1 MSQPEL
7 NLRDYLRILRKH
19 RFYLIAPTLLLGAL
33 TYLVTPTPSTSF
45 SASSSVKI
53 SQSNTLAGFML
64 QVFTY
69 SPGDNLATQ
78 TRIMTSLPLIARLAQ
93 QSGRVPHDM
102 SFKEIMEDTELVDEL
117 SALQSMVSAEQ
128 AGNTSII
135 EITTAAGSSAEAVEL
150 ANGLA
155 DVFVGWSVEERNRQ
169 VIEAKHFIAQQ
180 LEQVQSRLR
189 TAEDE
194 LQSFQEQHLD
204 HLSLSGD
211 MMSRL
216 QEEREQVRRL
226 IATLRLQ
233 VDQLRE
239 RGQRGSSQ
247 IDWISSSELN
257 NPTLERFNTEL
268 IELQL
273 QKERLLVYQTETS
286 PEVQVVEGKIQ
297 TLVSNLV
304 REYQDNL
311 EGLEERESELNEK
324 LARIPE
330 NDAELARLRRNE
342 QVASE
347 AYTLLKTKYE
357 EASIREAEKIRE
369 ADVVEYAMSAI
380 PQSGS
385 GKLSKSLVGA
395 LVGLVLGFILAL
407 VAEGLD
413 TSIGTIED
421 VESYLQVPVL
431 GVIPHIQRE
440 EVRSMLAASNPHLT
454 PESLTSY
461 SSLVAQFD
469 PKSPVAESYRSL
481 RTNLEFTKL
490 ASPARSFLI
499 TSSTL
504 EEGKS
509 TTVANLGLTLAQSGK
524 RTLIVESDL
533 RRPSIYNYFGLAREP
548 GLTEVLLGTISW
560 QEALRSIA
568 DVFLGK
574 LDMDTLVRT
583 PGLENLFFI
592 TSGTIP
598 PNPAEL
604 LGSAPMR
611 SFIEKV
617 MEEFD
622 MVLFD
627 SPPALPV
634 TDAAI
639 LATNVDAVLLIYQ
652 MGRAG
657 RGLLKR
663 AKSHMDAVRADI
675 RGVVLNDIKAEVS
688 EFSPAEYYYQYYAA
702 DNLKKEGE
710 SIVQRT
716 LDRLL
721 GRSANRKLRF
731 PAKVEPTRRTEHAP
745 GGAEYE
751 DVLQVTEHPSRRDD
765 SPTSRSD

>member
-19 RFYLIAPTLLLGAL
+19 RFYLVAPTLLLGLL
-33 TYLVTPTPSTSF
+33 TYLLTPTSPTTF

-69 SPGDNLATQ
+69 SPGDTLATQ
-78 TRIMTSLPLIARLAQ
+78 TQIMTSLPLMARLAQ
-93 QSGRVPHDM
+93 HLDRIPPEL
-102 SFKEIMEDTELVDEL
+102 SFKEIMEQPEQVAEI
-117 SALQSMVSAEQ
+117 SELQSMISAAQ
-128 AGNTSII
+128 TGNTSII
-135 EITTAAGSSAEAVEL
+135 QITADATSSAEVIQL

-155 DVFVGWSVEERNRQ
+155 DVFVDWSVEEKNRQ
-169 VIEAKHFIAQQ
+169 VIEAKQFIAQQ
-180 LEQVQSRLR
+180 LEQAEERLR
-189 TAEDE
+189 QSEDE
-194 LQSFQEQHLD
+194 LQGFQEKHLD
-204 HLSLSGD
+204 HLSLSGN
-211 MMSRL
+211 MMSRF
-216 QEEREQVRRL
+216 QEEREDVRAR
-226 IATLRLQ
+226 IATLQ
-233 VDQLRE
+233 VQLEQLRE
-239 RGQRGSSQ
+239 RGRGSSE

-257 NPTLERFNTEL
+257 NTTLERFNTEL
-268 IELQL
+268 IDLQL
-273 QKERLLVYQTETS
+273 QKERLLVYQTEAS
-286 PEVQVVEGKIQ
+286 QEVQVVESNIQ

-304 REYQDNL
+304 REYRDNL
-311 EGLEERESELNEK
+311 AQLERREATLNEK
-324 LARIPE
+324 LALIPE
-330 NDAELARLRRNE
+330 NDAELARFRRNE
-342 QVASE
+342 QVAGE
-347 AYTLLKTKYE
+347 AYTLLKAKYE

-369 ADVVEYAMSAI
+369 ADVVEYAMSAVA
-380 PQSGS
+380 QSGS
-385 GKLSKSLVGA
+385 GKASKSLVGA
-395 LVGLVLGFILAL
+395 LIGLVLGFVFAL
-407 VAEGLD
+407 LAEGLD

-431 GVIPHIQRE
+431 GVIPHINRE
-440 EVRSMLAASNPHLT
+440 DVRGMLAAANPHLP
-454 PESLTSY
+454 PESLNSY

-490 ASPARSFLI
+490 ANPARSFLI

-509 TTVANLGLTLAQSGK
+509 TTVANLGLALAQGGK

-533 RRPSIYNYFGLAREP
+533 RRPSIYNYFGLTREP

-560 QEALRSIA
+560 KEALRSIA

-604 LGSAPMR
+604 LGSEPMR
-611 SFIEKV
+611 AFIETV
-617 MEEFD
+617 TEEFD
-622 MVLFD
+622 VILFD

-639 LATNVDAVLLIYQ
+639 LATHVDAVVLIDQ

-663 AKSHMDAVRADI
+663 AKSHMEAVRADI

-702 DNLKKEGE
+702 EASVKEKTGF
-710 SIVQRT
+710 VQKT
-716 LDRLL
+716 L
-721 GRSANRKLRF
+721 GRLRSRSTSRK
-731 PAKVEPTRRTEHAP
+731 P
-745 GGAEYE
+745 GPSLGDDSGGREGRSRESTEYE
-751 DVLQVTEHPSRRDD
+751 DILQVTDSQRGRDD
-765 SPTSRSD
+765 A

>member
-7 NLRDYLRILRKH
+7 NLRDYVRILRKH
-19 RFYLIAPTLLLGAL
+19 RLYLVAPTLLLGLL
-33 TYLVTPTPSTSF
+33 TYLLTPSSVTTF

-53 SQSNTLAGFML
+53 SQSSTLAGFML

-69 SPGDNLATQ
+69 SPGDTLATQ
-78 TRIMTSLPLIARLAQ
+78 TQIMTSLPLMARLAQ
-93 QSGRVPHDM
+93 HLGRIPPALN
-102 SFKEIMEDTELVDEL
+102 FKEIMEQPKLVAEI
-117 SALQSMVSAEQ
+117 SELQSMVSAAQ
-128 AGNTSII
+128 VGNTSII
-135 EITTAAGSSAEAVEL
+135 AINADAGSSDEAIQIV
-150 ANGLA
+150 NGLA
-155 DVFVGWSVEERNRQ
+155 DVFVAWSIEEKNRQ
-169 VIEAKHFIAQQ
+169 VIEAKQFIAQQ
-180 LEQVQSRLR
+180 LEQVQARLR
-189 TAEDE
+189 SAEND
-194 LQSFQEQHLD
+194 LQAFQENHLD
-204 HLSLSGD
+204 QLSLSGD
-211 MMSRL
+211 MMLRL
-216 QEEREQVRRL
+216 QEERESIRAQ
-226 IATLRLQ
+226 ITTLQLQ
-233 VDQLRE
+233 VEQLKE
-239 RGQRGSSQ
+239 RGLGSSE

-257 NPTLERFNTEL
+257 NPTLERFNAEL
-268 IELQL
+268 IDLQL
-273 QKERLLVYQTETS
+273 QKERLLVYQTEAS
-286 PEVQVVEGKIQ
+286 PEVRVVENKIQ

-304 REYQDNL
+304 REYVDNL
-311 EGLEERESELNEK
+311 VQLEQREATLNEK
-324 LARIPE
+324 LALIPQ
-330 NDAELARLRRNE
+330 NDAELARLRRNTE
-342 QVASE
+342 VASE
-347 AYTLLKTKYE
+347 AYTLLKSKHE

-369 ADVVEYAMSAI
+369 ADVVEYAMSAVA
-380 PQSGS
+380 QSGS
-385 GKLSKSLVGA
+385 GKASKSLVGA
-395 LVGLVLGFILAL
+395 LIGLVLGFVWAL

-431 GVIPHIQRE
+431 GVIPHINRE
-440 EVRSMLAASNPHLT
+440 EVRGFLAAANPHL
-454 PESLTSY
+454 PIESLDSY

-490 ASPARSFLI
+490 ASPARSFLV

-509 TTVANLGLTLAQSGK
+509 TTVANLGLALAQGGK

-533 RRPSIYNYFGLAREP
+533 RRPSIYNYFGLTREP
-548 GLTEVLLGTISW
+548 GLTEVLLGTIDW
-560 QEALRSIA
+560 KDALRSIA

-604 LGSAPMR
+604 LGSGPMR
-611 SFIEKV
+611 AFIERV
-617 MEEFD
+617 TEEFD
-622 MVLFD
+622 VILFD

-639 LATNVDAVLLIYQ
+639 LATQVDAVVLIYQ

-702 DNLKKEGE
+702 DSSRKEEPGF
-710 SIVQRT
+710 VQKA
-716 LDRLL
+716 L
-721 GRSANRKLRF
+721 GRLRSRAAVRKPRPSLVDDASGQGKR
-731 PAKVEPTRRTEHAP
+731 PR

-751 DVLQVTEHPSRRDD
+751 DILNVTGGFGGREDAPKG
-765 SPTSRSD
+765 RSER

>member
-7 NLRDYLRILRKH
+7 NLRDYVRILRKH
-19 RFYLIAPTLLLGAL
+19 RLYLVAPTLLLGLL
-33 TYLVTPTPSTSF
+33 TYLLTPSSVTTF

-53 SQSNTLAGFML
+53 SQSSTLAGFML

-69 SPGDNLATQ
+69 SPGDTLATQ
-78 TRIMTSLPLIARLAQ
+78 TQIMTSLPLMARLAQ
-93 QSGRVPHDM
+93 HLGRIPAEL
-102 SFKEIMEDTELVDEL
+102 SFKEIMEQPQRVAEI
-117 SALQSMVSAEQ
+117 SKLQSMISASQ
-128 AGNTSII
+128 VGNTSII
-135 EITTAAGSSAEAVEL
+135 AITADASSSEEAIRI

-155 DVFVGWSVEERNRQ
+155 DVFVEWSVEEKNRQ
-169 VIEAKHFIAQQ
+169 VIEAKRFIAQQ
-180 LEQVQSRLR
+180 LEQVEKRLR
-189 TAEDE
+189 DTENE
-194 LQSFQEQHLD
+194 LQAFQEEHLD
-204 HLSLSGD
+204 NLSLSGD
-211 MMSRL
+211 MMLRL
-216 QEEREQVRRL
+216 QEEKEDIRAQ
-226 IATLRLQ
+226 ITTLKLQ
-233 VDQLRE
+233 VEQLR
-239 RGQRGSSQ
+239 QRGEGSSE

-257 NPTLERFNTEL
+257 NPTLERFNGEL
-268 IELQL
+268 IDLQL
-273 QKERLLVYQTETS
+273 QKERLLVYQTEAS
-286 PEVQVVEGKIQ
+286 PEVQVVENKIQ

-304 REYQDNL
+304 REYNDNL
-311 EGLEERESELNEK
+311 LQLEQREEILNQKLGL
-324 LARIPE
+324 IPE
-330 NDAELARLRRNE
+330 NDAQLARLRRNTE
-342 QVASE
+342 VASE
-347 AYTLLKTKYE
+347 AYTLLKTKHE

-369 ADVVEYAMSAI
+369 ADVVEYAMSAVA
-380 PQSGS
+380 QTGT
-385 GKLSKSLVGA
+385 GKASKSLVGA
-395 LVGLVLGFILAL
+395 LIGLVLGFVLAL

-431 GVIPHIQRE
+431 GVIPHIDRE
-440 EVRSMLAASNPHLT
+440 HVRGLLAATNPHL
-454 PESLTSY
+454 PIESLDSY

-509 TTVANLGLTLAQSGK
+509 TTVANLGLALAQGGK

-533 RRPSIYNYFGLAREP
+533 RRPSIYGYFGLTREP
-548 GLTEVLLGTISW
+548 GLTEVLLGTIDW
-560 QEALRSIA
+560 KEALRSIA

-592 TSGTIP
+592 TSGAIP

-611 SFIEKV
+611 SFIENV
-617 MEEFD
+617 SEEFD
-622 MVLFD
+622 VILFD

-639 LATNVDAVLLIYQ
+639 LATHVDAVVLIYQ

-675 RGVVLNDIKAEVS
+675 RGVVLNDIRAEVS

-702 DNLKKEGE
+702 DHSLKGE
-710 SIVQRT
+710 PGLVQKA
-716 LDRLL
+716 L
-721 GRSANRKLRF
+721 GRLRGRSKNRRPRPSPDRE
-731 PAKVEPTRRTEHAP
+731 PAGRKGRPS
-745 GGAEYE
+745 GSKEYE
-751 DVLQVTEHPSRRDD
+751 NVLHITDRTRGRDD
-765 SPTSRSD
+765 STGRPE